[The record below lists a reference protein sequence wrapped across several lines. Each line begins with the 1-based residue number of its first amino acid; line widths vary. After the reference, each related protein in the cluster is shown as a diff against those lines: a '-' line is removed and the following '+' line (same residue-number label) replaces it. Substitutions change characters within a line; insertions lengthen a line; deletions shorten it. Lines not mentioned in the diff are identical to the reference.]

1 MVADSNGK
9 ALAAQDAPI
18 SYFSPD
24 GQSEL
29 TREFHPQKL
38 LDSAIRL
45 IASTLSNA
53 NISPSDIAAV
63 GITGQRHGVVF
74 LDDQGREILIS
85 PMIDLRAAFEGAAIQ
100 DELGDDLYH
109 ITGQF
114 PAMLLAPA
122 KLRWLENNRPDL
134 RKKLAHV
141 LTFAGWLA
149 FKLTGTPASEPS
161 LAAGVGLLDAQT
173 ATRSNEMLSKFGLP
187 PSILP
192 LLSPSGSVVGAI
204 PDHLARTWDLPPGI
218 PVTLSGADTSC
229 GLLGMGLTRPGDT
242 ALVAGWSAA
251 IQTVTAS
258 PQPDPQ
264 SKAWFSPSTIPGQWL
279 SEVNLGD
286 TGHAHRWLKDLLL
299 GPDAS
304 FSNADALAA
313 SAPPGS
319 TGYISYLGPG
329 PLTAPEA
336 GLRTGGLLFPVP
348 LLYRSPT
355 PAEALRAFWESL
367 AYAIKANLVELERA
381 SGHAVEVLH
390 LGGGMARS
398 PLFADI
404 LASVTGKKVRRSSN
418 AHVSLLGAVASASV
432 AAGLHPTLVEA
443 SQAVSPQWIDSEP
456 EPSDTLEYDEFY
468 QRWKILYHR
477 IQNV

>member
-1 MVADSNGK
+1 MVADSNGNP
-9 ALAAQDAPI
+9 LSAQDAPVP
-18 SYFSPD
+18 YFTPE

-29 TREFHPQKL
+29 TREFHPEKL
-38 LDSAIRL
+38 LDSATRL

-53 NISPSDIAAV
+53 NISPSDIAAI

-74 LDDQGREILIS
+74 LDDQGREILVS
-85 PMIDLRAAFEGAAIQ
+85 PMIDLRAAFEGAALQ
-100 DELGDDLYH
+100 EELGDDLYR
-109 ITGQF
+109 IAGQY

-122 KLRWLENNRPDL
+122 KLRWLENNCPDL

-141 LTFAGWLA
+141 LTFADWLA
-149 FKLTGTPASEPS
+149 FKLTGAPASEPS
-161 LAAGVGLLDAQT
+161 LAAGVGLLDSQT
-173 ATRSNEMLSKFGLP
+173 AIRSDELLSKFDLP

-192 LLSPSGSVVGAI
+192 PLFPTGSVVGAI
-204 PDHLARTWDLPPGI
+204 PNSLAQTWGLPPGI
-218 PVTLSGADTSC
+218 PVTLAGADTSC
-229 GLLGMGLTRPGDT
+229 GLLGMGLSRPGDT

-251 IQTVTAS
+251 IQTVTES
-258 PQPDPQ
+258 PHPDPQ
-264 SKAWFSPSTIPGQWL
+264 AKAWFSPSTIPGQWL

-304 FSNADALAA
+304 FSDADALAA

-319 TGYISYLGPG
+319 NGYLSYLGPG

-336 GLRTGGLLFPVP
+336 GLRTGGLLFPAP

-355 PAEALRAFWESL
+355 PTEALRSFWESL
-367 AYAIKANLVELERA
+367 AYSVKANLVELQRA
-381 SGHAVEVLH
+381 SGRSVDILH

-398 PLFADI
+398 PLFAAI
-404 LASVTGKKVRRSSN
+404 LANVTGKKIRRSSN
-418 AHVSLLGAVASASV
+418 AHVSLLGAVAAASV
-432 AAGLHPTLVEA
+432 AAGLHANLAEA
-443 SQAVSPQWIDSEP
+443 SQAVSPKWIDSEP
-456 EPSDTLEYDEFY
+456 DPSDALEYDEFY